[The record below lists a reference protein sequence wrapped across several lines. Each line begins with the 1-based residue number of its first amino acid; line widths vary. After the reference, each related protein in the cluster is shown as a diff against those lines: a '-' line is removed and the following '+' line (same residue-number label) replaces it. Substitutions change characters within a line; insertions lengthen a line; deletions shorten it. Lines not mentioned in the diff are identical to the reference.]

1 MPVALDP
8 TDRKLLLITGAVM
21 LVLVMAIAFIAPPGV
36 TGDNSVPSIY
46 SPASGGARA
55 AYLLLQDLQRDV
67 RAWEQ
72 PPTELPEKSRGTV
85 LILANPKE
93 TPSDPERKALMQF
106 VESGGRVLFTGA
118 NVATFFPDASVSEMD
133 EPAKLTIFQA
143 VIPSSYT
150 RGASRIALKP
160 EANWENADPPHLVL
174 YGDADSATVVSW
186 PVGKGEILWWASAT
200 PLTNSGITHEENLNF
215 FLDAVSRNGAE
226 DGKQPEIYWDEYF
239 HGEQASLWSYFQKTP
254 VPWGL
259 LQFALLGLAL
269 LFTFSRRS
277 GPTAMP
283 RVVSRLAP
291 LEFVDTLGGLYERAH
306 AEPAV
311 VSVVYQRFRAIL
323 TRQLRI
329 SNATP
334 DTGLDEAVQ
343 GRLGL
348 KGNEFLELLRRAE
361 AASQSR
367 KLAPAEALTLVQA
380 LEGYEEQLGLKTKK
394 TKDKS

>member
-8 TDRKLLLITGAVM
+8 TDRKLLLITGGVM
-21 LVLVMAIAFIAPPGV
+21 LVLVIGIAFIAPPGV
-36 TGDNSVPSIY
+36 TENDATPSIY

-55 AYLLLQDLQRDV
+55 AYLLLQDLHRNVQP
-67 RAWEQ
+67 WEQ
-72 PPTELPEKSRGTV
+72 TPTELPEKSRGTV
-85 LILANPKE
+85 LILADPTE
-93 TPSDPERKALMQF
+93 TPSDPERKALMRF

-118 NVATFFPDASVSEMD
+118 NFANFFPDASVSEMD

-143 VIPSSYT
+143 MIPSSYT
-150 RGASRIALKP
+150 RGASKIVLKP

-174 YGDADSATVVSW
+174 YGEADSATVVSW
-186 PVGKGEILWWASAT
+186 PVGKGEILWWAAAT
-200 PLTNSGITHEENLNF
+200 PLTNSGITREENLNL
-215 FLDAVSRNGAE
+215 FLDAVSRASGE
-226 DGKQPEIYWDEYF
+226 DGKQPKIYWDEYF

-277 GPTAMP
+277 GPMAMP

-291 LEFVDTLGGLYERAH
+291 LEFVDTLGGLYERAR

-311 VSVVYQRFRAIL
+311 VGVVYQRFRAIL

-329 SNATP
+329 SNATS
-334 DTGLDEAVQ
+334 DAALDEAVR
-343 GRLGL
+343 GRLGQ
-348 KGNEFLELLRRAE
+348 KGSEFLELLRRAD
-361 AASQSR
+361 AASRSR
-367 KLAPAEALTLVQA
+367 KLAPADALALVQE
-380 LEGYEEQLGLKTKK
+380 LEGYEEQLGLKAKNK
-394 TKDKS
+394 KDKS